1 MIDGLSPRLLIPDNT
16 PLSLLSMMG
25 KGALNW
31 LFELGAEVWVTDMV
45 RAEALRD
52 PEPGADQRRDQRAA
66 LKEWFTENGNRIRIQ
81 QTREGADYQR
91 EMRNWD
97 RGGRVAA
104 DKPSWRNRGEASLS
118 ELIPIAANLV
128 ASGETLVLL
137 VDDRAARAMLLAAIQ
152 THALNADI
160 MATQTFIAILE
171 RDFGLVVAGNAWQTI
186 RLAAD
191 GDVPVPYNPDPI
203 VVRPGVP

>member
-1 MIDGLSPRLLIPDNT
+1 MIDDLSPRLLIPDNT

-25 KGALNW
+25 KDALNW

-45 RAEALRD
+45 QAEALRD
-52 PEPGADQRRDQRAA
+52 PEPGANQRRDQRAA
-66 LKEWFTENGNRIRIQ
+66 LKEWFRENGNRIRIQ
-81 QTREGADYQR
+81 PTQDGGDYQR

-104 DKPSWRNRGEASLS
+104 DKPSWRNRGEVSLS
-118 ELIPIAANLV
+118 EVIPIAANLV

-152 THALNADI
+152 THVLNADI
-160 MATQTFIAILE
+160 MATQTFIDILD
-171 RDFGLVVAGNAWQTI
+171 RDFGLVEAATAWQTVS
-186 RLAAD
+186 LAAD
-191 GDVPVPYNPDPI
+191 GDVPMPYNPDPI
-203 VVRPGVP
+203 IVRPGIT